1 MSYFDISGAVFNN
14 QLRELETSDPAHA
27 DVFNAVFRQLINNDV
42 ALMEAASMFAGE
54 KNKQAEF
61 ILNLKRTGKKY
72 GVHHSAFDVSPLS
85 AGTRTFD
92 AVGMVAQPST
102 NTVRGRN
109 DFEGESV
116 FYGLEVN
123 GHVDDAG
130 EFIVEYI
137 KGIDNEFSRTERDTW
152 MLYLTQWINI
162 TIDANGES
170 LVISD
175 EHHAGFFPEGAAI
188 RTDQT
193 VRPFVAQAKYMAG
206 NGSDGKAASISRVNA
221 AHDQSHNGMITRF
234 KAKGTQ
240 YCGTTAQD
248 KNHMDNLFEVAFATR
263 NSQSI
268 MSGCTSYYNRFYAT
282 VVENDVER
290 IIISKSDA
298 NYLVVG
304 STVSIGNATALSGN
318 NPTDD
323 RSNAGLHAKANRV
336 IITKIEDYDS
346 NNSAVYVDNGG
357 TKFSTGSTMVGSTE
371 VKTTIVTMPWHTGAC
386 DNVLGSCGSPNSNTS
401 GKDPYILFGVEMF
414 LGFYEVIS
422 NVILKISNHVMTA
435 CICYDCTKLATS
447 VTSDYV
453 ECGYSI
459 ADTQESWKYISELGY
474 DPENPSVRHGTKVA
488 ASSSTGYAD
497 GQYTNKLDQTSDG
510 LREWLSGGNL
520 NNGSNAGRWYANLNN
535 GLGNSW
541 WNYAARISV
550 RILMCSVFRC
560 PLRWP

>member
-1 MSYFDISGAVFNN
+1 MLGRKQSVRNNEDWKSALDHIEETVPKKELDSLVKKTVKDIK
-14 QLRELETSDPAHA
+14 
-27 DVFNAVFRQLINNDV
+27 
-42 ALMEAASMFAGE
+42 E
-54 KNKQAEF
+54 KCK
-61 ILNLKRTGKKY
+61 GKKAAY
-72 GVHHSAFDVSPLS
+72 AWSAGKDSLVLGEICEKAGIDQSVLVRCNLEYPAFIAWIEQNKPSDLEIINTGQDMEWLKKHPDMLFPDKSNKAAQWFHIVQHRGQARYYKEHQLEILLLGRRKADGNYVGKDNIYTNSAGITRYSPL
-85 AGTRTFD
+85 AEWRHED
-92 AVGMVAQPST
+92 ILA
-102 NTVRGRN
+102 
-109 DFEGESV
+109 
-116 FYGLEVN
+116 
-123 GHVDDAG
+123 
-130 EFIVEYI
+130 YI
-137 KGIDNEFSRTERDTW
+137 HYYDVK
-152 MLYLTQWINI
+152 L
-162 TIDANGES
+162 
-170 LVISD
+170 
-175 EHHAGFFPEGAAI
+175 P
-188 RTDQT
+188 
-193 VRPFVAQAKYMAG
+193 P
-206 NGSDGKAASISRVNA
+206 
-221 AHDQSHNGMITRF
+221 
-234 KAKGTQ
+234 
-240 YCGTTAQD
+240 
-248 KNHMDNLFEVAFATR
+248 MDNLFEVAFATR

-268 MSGCTSYYNRFYAT
+268 MSGCTGYYNRFYAT
-282 VVENDVER
+282 VVENNVER

-298 NYLVVG
+298 NSLVVG
-304 STVSIGNATALSGN
+304 STVSIGNATALSGS

-323 RSNAGLHAKANRV
+323 RGNAGLHAKANRV

-510 LREWLSGGNL
+510 LREWLSGGYL
-520 NNGSNAGRWYANLNN
+520 NNWSFAGRWYARLIN
-535 GLGNSW
+535 GLGNGW
-541 WNYAARISV
+541 WNFAARLSA
-550 RILMCSVFRC
+550 SGRC
-560 PLRWP
+560 AKAAA

>member
-85 AGTRTFD
+85 AGTRILD

-206 NGSDGKAASISRVNA
+206 NGSDGKAASISGVNA

-263 NSQSI
+263 DSQSI
-268 MSGCTSYYNRFYAT
+268 MSGCTGYYNRFYAT
-282 VVENDVER
+282 VVENNVER

-298 NYLVVG
+298 NNLVVG
-304 STVSIGNATALSGN
+304 STVSIGNATALSGS

-323 RSNAGLHAKANRV
+323 RGNAGLHAKANRV

-520 NNGSNAGRWYANLNN
+520 NNWSNAGRWYANLNN

-560 PLRWP
+560 PLRRP